1 MKSVTIKDIAARA
14 GVSIMTVS
22 KVMRDAPDISAET
35 KTRIKLIA
43 QQMGYVP
50 DNVARGLRYRRTKLL
65 GLIIPSIANP
75 IFARMVLAI
84 EDKAHELGFELIL
97 AQTHN
102 IAEREDSNIIRLLS
116 RKVEGLLIWPV
127 YRPADEV
134 RIYRELQNR
143 GIPTVILGPT
153 VAYCRQFT
161 NVECDDEG
169 GSRSLTQHLLKL
181 GHQRIAFLTGPILAP
196 WAQRRLAGYRTALH
210 ESGIDTD
217 DKLIFQAGSTIED
230 GARAAQQM
238 LAESC
243 DATAIQA
250 VNDLAAIGCAEV
262 YLNKGV
268 QIPQMLSIAGFGNIM
283 SAEFFRVP
291 LTTVRQPKHKLGET
305 AMEVLTQLL
314 GGKKVEPIQLP
325 AELIVRASTG
335 PAPHQTK
342 P

>member
-1 MKSVTIKDIAARA
+1 MGSVTLKDIAARA
-14 GVSIMTVS
+14 GVSMMTVS

-50 DNVARGLRYRRTKLL
+50 DGVARGLRYRKTKLL

-75 IFARMVLAI
+75 VFARMVLAI

-127 YRPADEV
+127 YRPTEEV
-134 RIYRELQNR
+134 RVYRELQNR
-143 GIPTVILGPT
+143 GTPTVILGPT
-153 VAYCRQFT
+153 VGYTRQFI

-169 GSRSLTQHLLKL
+169 GSRTVTQHLVKL
-181 GHQRIAFLTGPILAP
+181 GHRRIAFLTGPILAP
-196 WAQRRLAGYRTALH
+196 WAQRRLNGYRAALR
-210 ESGIDTD
+210 EAGIDTD
-217 DKLIFQAGSTIED
+217 DKLVFQAGSTIED
-230 GARAAQQM
+230 GTKAAQQM
-238 LAESC
+238 QAESC

-250 VNDLAAIGCAEV
+250 VNDMAAIGCAEV
-262 YLNKGV
+262 YLRAGV
-268 QIPQMLSIAGFGNIM
+268 TIPEKLSIAGFGNIM

-291 LTTVRQPKHKLGET
+291 LTTVRQPKHRLGEA
-305 AMEVLTQLL
+305 AMEILLQLL
-314 GGKKVEPIQLP
+314 GGKKADPVQLP
-325 AELIVRASTG
+325 TELIVRSSTG

-342 P
+342 D